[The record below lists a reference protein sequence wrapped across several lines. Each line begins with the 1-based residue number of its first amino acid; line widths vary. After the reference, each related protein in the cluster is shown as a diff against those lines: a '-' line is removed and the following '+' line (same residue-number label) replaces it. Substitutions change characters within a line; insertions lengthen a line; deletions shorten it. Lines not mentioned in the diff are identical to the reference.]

1 MFYLTRQ
8 ENDISNGVYATK
20 DDDGTTVIQFFV
32 DKDDATTYNVQ
43 LSAVGYDLVVSETP
57 DETVEKL
64 SEALGYAYT
73 VVEPG
78 EFVIPRL
85 ETLQHV
91 MSDFFQ

>member
-8 ENDISNGVYATK
+8 ENSIDNGVYATK
-20 DDDGTTVIQFFV
+20 DDDGTTIIQFFV
-32 DKDDATTYNVQ
+32 NKDDATTYNTQ
-43 LSAVGYDLVVSETP
+43 LNAVGYDLVVSETP

-78 EFVIPRL
+78 EIVIPRL

-91 MSDFFQ
+91 IGDFFQ

>member
-1 MFYLTRQ
+1 MYFLTRQ
-8 ENDISNGVYATK
+8 KDSMDNGVYATK

-32 DKDDATTYNVQ
+32 NRDDATTYNTQ
-43 LSAVGYDLVVSETP
+43 LSAVGYDLEVSETP
-57 DETVEKL
+57 DEAVEKL

-78 EFVIPRL
+78 EIVIPRL

-91 MSDFFQ
+91 LDDLFQ

>member
-1 MFYLTRQ
+1 MFYLTQ
-8 ENDISNGVYATK
+8 QKNDVDNGVYATK

-32 DKDDATTYNVQ
+32 DKDDATTYNTQ
-43 LSAVGYDLVVSETP
+43 LNAVGYELEVSETP

-64 SEALGYAYT
+64 SDALGYAYT

-78 EFVIPRL
+78 DIVIPRL
-85 ETLQHV
+85 ETLQDV